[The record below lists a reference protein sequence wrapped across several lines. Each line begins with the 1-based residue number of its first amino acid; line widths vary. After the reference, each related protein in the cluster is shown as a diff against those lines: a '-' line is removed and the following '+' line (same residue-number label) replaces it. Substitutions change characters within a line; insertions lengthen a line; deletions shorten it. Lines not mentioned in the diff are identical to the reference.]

1 MQNQTRGILSTAQAT
16 KMSGFTLL
24 TLLFVGSTITSA
36 FLLPLSDSSYSG
48 EFGGSGGKRF
58 SHAGNQMEG
67 PITALRVRANQYYIV
82 GLQFRYCR
90 QWSDYVGGTDGEM
103 EEIFLY
109 DDEDIIQITGRYDSY
124 IQNLVF
130 ITNQRRSFVFGAYN
144 GYSYYG
150 YRGFTFNAVP
160 LYRSA
165 VLRYI
170 SGRSASYIDA
180 LSFHWGKPHKKSKKC
195 RSHTVYQKK

>member
-1 MQNQTRGILSTAQAT
+1 
-16 KMSGFTLL
+16 MSGFTLL